1 MPRLTNLPAVAV
13 GVAEVQVVPANP
25 KRKTLILCQTTANA
39 VRVGVTGVLATSGV
53 RLGAVGTTNDRLVLE
68 GEDCPTE
75 AIFAIRE
82 GAADGSVC
90 GIEVS

>member
-1 MPRLTNLPAVAV
+1 MPRLTNLPAVVVSA
-13 GVAEVQVVPANP
+13 AEVQVAPANP
-25 KRKTLILCQTTANA
+25 SRRKLILCQTTANA
-39 VRVGVTGVLATSGV
+39 VRVGIAGVLATSGL

-82 GAADGSVC
+82 GGADGSVC